1 MAKYNYKYHV
11 LLCCETVTIVTAG
24 QKTNRNKP
32 GKTLEK
38 TMRTSERLYI
48 QKHATCRTMYLLT
61 SLVWIYNFNFNVA
74 NMCWNKGT
82 PLILKFACTDWLTF
96 RKGIEGSGF
105 IKKFSTDKIFF
116 EDKQFKPVFCWC
128 QGCYARMIHI
138 FPVIHKRL
146 DTNCWKETMKK
157 TSHILLFSFLGFG
170 RNFWQDVFVISGFSL
185 AYPFDLFFSLLL
197 LKRGSS
203 SYRSFESWFS

>member
-1 MAKYNYKYHV
+1 MQPAEQCIYWH
-11 LLCCETVTIVTAG
+11 LLFEFIIS
-24 QKTNRNKP
+24 
-32 GKTLEK
+32 
-38 TMRTSERLYI
+38 TS
-48 QKHATCRTMYLLT
+48 
-61 SLVWIYNFNFNVA
+61 SVA

-96 RKGIEGSGF
+96 RKGIERSGF
-105 IKKFSTDKIFF
+105 IKKFSTVKIFF

-157 TSHILLFSFLGFG
+157 NFSHPSVFIFRFWKKFLARRFCYFGFLTCLSFRF
-170 RNFWQDVFVISGFSL
+170 VFLNSAF
-185 AYPFDLFFSLLL
+185 
-197 LKRGSS
+197 KTRQ
-203 SYRSFESWFS
+203 